1 MRRSVFAFGNQVL
14 REFRANQ
21 GLLLAGAIAYYT
33 LLSLIPLLVVTVILL
48 AQFVDESLLLQ
59 ALAEYMGFLAPGQ
72 SAVIVEQLA
81 LVLAHRE
88 TIGGALLLTM
98 LFFSAMAFG
107 VVENALTAIF
117 HHRVA
122 RRRRHFLTS
131 AVLPYIFMLVL
142 GVGLLVVTLVS
153 GRLMVLAGRSVALL
167 GVPLSLANLSTYLL
181 YLMGVIGEV
190 LLITAVYIVMPFG
203 RVSWQHAL
211 FGGALAVALWEVT
224 RHILVWYYASLSQ
237 IQVVYGVFATT
248 VTFLLSAE
256 IAALFLLLGAQ
267 AIATHERGLS
277 PAAVGPQTARVST

>member
-1 MRRSVFAFGNQVL
+1 MRRTIVEFGIQVF
-14 REFRANQ
+14 REFRASQ

-33 LLSLIPLLVVTVILL
+33 LLSVIPLLVVTVILL
-48 AQFVDESLLLQ
+48 AQFVDVSLLLQ
-59 ALAEYMGFLAPGQ
+59 ALGEYLGFLAPGQ
-72 SAVIVEQLA
+72 SAVIVEQLT

-88 TIGGALLLTM
+88 TIGSALLLTM

-117 HHRVA
+117 HHRVS
-122 RRRRHFLTS
+122 RRHRHFLTS
-131 AVLPYIFMLVL
+131 ALLPYVFMLVL
-142 GVGLLVVTLVS
+142 GAGLLAVTVVS
-153 GRLMVLAGRSVALL
+153 GRLMVLADRSVAML
-167 GVPLSLANLSTYLL
+167 GAPYSLAGLSTYLL
-181 YLMGVIGEV
+181 YLIGVVGEV

-203 RVSWQHAL
+203 RVSWRHAL
-211 FGGALAVALWEVT
+211 FGGVLAVALWEVT

-267 AIATHERGLS
+267 AIATYERRASSKAS
-277 PAAVGPQTARVST
+277 PSQAQSAT

>member
-1 MRRSVFAFGNQVL
+1 MRRAIVDFGTRVL
-14 REFRANQ
+14 REFRASQ

-48 AQFVDESLLLQ
+48 AQFVDENLLLQ
-59 ALAEYMGFLAPGQ
+59 TLAEYLGFLAPGQ
-72 SAVIVEQLA
+72 SKVIVEQLA

-88 TIGGALLLTM
+88 SIGGALLVTM
-98 LFFSAMAFG
+98 LFFSALAFG

-117 HHRVA
+117 HHRIS

-131 AVLPYIFMLVL
+131 AILPYVFMLVL
-142 GVGLLVVTLVS
+142 GAGLLVVTVVS
-153 GRLMVLAGRSVALL
+153 GRLMVLAGRSVALS
-167 GVPLSLANLSTYLL
+167 GAPHSLAGLSTYLL
-181 YLMGVIGEV
+181 YLIGVVGEV

-203 RVSWQHAL
+203 HVSWRHAL
-211 FGGALAVALWEVT
+211 FGGILAVALWEVT

-267 AIATHERGLS
+267 AIATYERG
-277 PAAVGPQTARVST
+277 PGANAVGPRT